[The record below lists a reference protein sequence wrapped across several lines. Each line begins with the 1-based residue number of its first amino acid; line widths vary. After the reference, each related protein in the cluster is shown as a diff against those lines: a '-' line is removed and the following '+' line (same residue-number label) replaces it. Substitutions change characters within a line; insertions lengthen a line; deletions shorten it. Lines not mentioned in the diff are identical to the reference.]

1 MAELAI
7 DLHPDRAV
15 LATLD
20 AQGIADMRRIERL
33 PVHDEAA
40 CVAQLLAAVQVLAER
55 APEPLQRVDVAV
67 ASGLLPERG
76 AATDGRRIA
85 ASLARACGLPGTAH
99 PRGICVTWAEAK
111 WGVAKDLETFALFSL
126 GDTLDG
132 GVVIERRP
140 WLRPLDFAHLRVEPM
155 GPLCPCGLRG
165 CLQRYVSTEALDA
178 WATVLQV
185 PRNQPAQVGRDAGL
199 HDELAW
205 RAAAGERQ
213 VLVLLDEATRAIGI
227 ALAGLLQAFDVRTVV
242 LMTQAR
248 AGAQALLPLLGA
260 ALSRHAGR
268 EVRVL
273 PAQLGRDAALLGAGL
288 VD

>member
-7 DLHPDRAV
+7 DLQPDRAV

-20 AQGIADMRRIERL
+20 AHGIADMRRIERL
-33 PVHDEAA
+33 HLHDTDA
-40 CVAQLLAAVQVLAER
+40 CVAQLLAAVQVLADR
-55 APEPLQRVDVAV
+55 APVPIVRVDVAV
-67 ASGLLPERG
+67 ATP
-76 AATDGRRIA
+76 DGRRIA
-85 ASLARACGLPGTAH
+85 ERLAGACGLPGTAH

-111 WGVAKDLETFALFSL
+111 WGAAKDLQSFVLFSL

-132 GVVIERRP
+132 GVVIDRRP
-140 WLRPLDFAHLRVEPM
+140 WLRPLDLAHLRVEPL

-185 PRNQPAQVGRDAGL
+185 PRNQPAQAGRDAGL

-213 VLVLLDEATRAIGI
+213 VLALLDEATRAIGI

-248 AGAQALLPLLGA
+248 AGAQALLPLLSA
-260 ALSRHAGR
+260 ALSLHAGR
-268 EVRVL
+268 EVLVL

-288 VD
+288 LP